1 MIRRYFRL
9 MSRVI
14 DSPQNENPLKVLL
27 VDDSRFLRV
36 AGERTLAKAGY
47 NVNIAVDG
55 EEALKLVA
63 QTRYD
68 LVILD
73 MLLPK
78 LSGVEVLR
86 QLRGTPATASIPVVV
101 LSSLPES
108 NREKLLNEGAAEYCE
123 KSLLTSERGQHAFLE
138 VVQRVLARARKH
150 AQGASG

>member
-1 MIRRYFRL
+1 MPTIH
-9 MSRVI
+9 SA
-14 DSPQNENPLKVLL
+14 SPKENVSKVLL
-27 VDDSRFLRV
+27 VDDSRFLRT

-47 NVNIAVDG
+47 DVTIAVDG

-68 LVILD
+68 LIILD

-86 QLRGTPATASIPVVV
+86 QLRGTPATASIPVLV

-108 NREKLLNEGAAEYCE
+108 NREKLLNEGATEYCE
-123 KSLLTSERGQHAFLE
+123 KSLFAAEKGQHAFLE
-138 VVQRVLARARKH
+138 IVQHLLVRARKH
-150 AQGASG
+150 ARNG